1 MTMNYKGG
9 GMKPWQWVF
18 VVIACTLLPARL
30 NAEAGTAIEAKPGIK
45 GVTVY
50 EDRAL
55 VTREAELALEPG
67 QRAIVFKGLPAGL
80 ADSSLRAGG
89 KGSAKVVILGLEV
102 EREYLK
108 EPKDERVKALQ
119 DEIEKLEEKGRALED
134 KGKIVEM
141 QMKFVE
147 SIKSSVGEGISKEM
161 LMRVPDPS
169 EWENVVA
176 FLGQASGALSPKLRE
191 VQKQSRDVKK
201 EIEAAKKKLDQI
213 ISAIPKEQKNITVML
228 DVAQG
233 GAFSLALSCT
243 IHGAGWRPLYDIR
256 AERGAG
262 EIELTYCGQVRQNTG
277 EDWNDVE
284 LDLSTAKPSI
294 GGKPPELEPWYVR
307 YLQYRLL
314 ERRMAMPMAAAPP
327 GKEAS
332 EAVEEAGGVGG
343 PAGEEEAR
351 VATAQ
356 VERRG
361 EAVTFKVKKRETIPS
376 DNNLHKTTIASFTM
390 KGSYE
395 YVTVPKLA
403 EYAYLVAKV
412 ANEAVYPLLGGEANV
427 FLGPEYIGTSE
438 LKYVGPGEMF
448 DLYLGVDEGMSVK
461 RKLLTTEAERSTV
474 RWRTG
479 WRNYRYRIEIE
490 NHKKGKQTVVILDQ
504 IPVSKEPDIKVT
516 LEKAVPG
523 TVTLPEWEKPGAL
536 CWKLDVE
543 PGEKK
548 TIEFEFSVSFP
559 KGKEIEGLD

>member
-1 MTMNYKGG
+1 
-9 GMKPWQWVF
+9 MKPWQWVF

-45 GVTVY
+45 GVTIY

-55 VTREAELALEPG
+55 VTRQAELALEPG

-80 ADSSLRAGG
+80 ADSSLRAWG
-89 KGSAKVVILGLEV
+89 KGSAKVVIRGLEV
-102 EREYLK
+102 EREYLA
-108 EPKDERVKALQ
+108 EPKDARVKALE

-134 KGKIVEM
+134 QEKTVEM

-201 EIEAAKKKLDQI
+201 EVEAAKKRLDLI
-213 ISAIPKEQKNITVML
+213 ISAIPREQKNITVML

-233 GAFSLALSCT
+233 GSFSLALSCA
-243 IHGAGWRPLYDIR
+243 IFGASWQPLYDIR
-256 AERGAG
+256 AERDEGA
-262 EIELTYCGQVRQNTG
+262 IELTYCGQVRQNTG
-277 EDWNDVE
+277 EDWRDVE

-294 GGKPPELEPWYVR
+294 GGKPPELEPWYVQYLR
-307 YLQYRLL
+307 YRPVAK
-314 ERRMAMPMAAAPP
+314 RMMMPMAAPLAK
-327 GKEAS
+327 GETDAM
-332 EAVEEAGGVGG
+332 AEAGGVGG

-361 EAVTFKVKKRETIPS
+361 EAVTFKVKKKETIPS

-479 WRNYRYRIEIE
+479 WRNYRYRIEME

-504 IPVSKEPDIKVT
+504 IPVSKEPDIKVI

-523 TVTLPEWEKPGAL
+523 TVTLPEWEKPGVL